1 MAVDSKIV
9 RKVLANIGDKLVMQL
24 KRELKNQMHIA
35 TGKLRDG
42 INYEIKTLGKNTVL
56 RINAEGADYA
66 AIVNDGAPPHFPN
79 IDAIM
84 EWMDVKKIN
93 PEYGKTKKQVAYAI
107 AKRIAIEGT
116 PTKGSYEHTDNTFRK
131 GFVNRV
137 FGSNRKHIE
146 KQIVDGVAIQIETSI
161 SNTIR
166 SINKDG

>member
-1 MAVDSKIV
+1 
-9 RKVLANIGDKLVMQL
+9 
-24 KRELKNQMHIA
+24 
-35 TGKLRDG
+35 
-42 INYEIKTLGKNTVL
+42 
-56 RINAEGADYA
+56 
-66 AIVNDGAPPHFPN
+66 
-79 IDAIM
+79 
-84 EWMDVKKIN
+84 MDVKKIN
-93 PEYGKTKKQVAYAI
+93 PEDGKTKKQVAYAI

>member
-66 AIVNDGAPPHFPN
+66 AIVNDGVVEKIFENYKFLVRKPN
-79 IDAIM
+79 
-84 EWMDVKKIN
+84 KLFLKI
-93 PEYGKTKKQVAYAI
+93 
-107 AKRIAIEGT
+107 
-116 PTKGSYEHTDNTFRK
+116 FRK
-131 GFVNRV
+131 LNIFKKLQKSQKN
-137 FGSNRKHIE
+137 FKN
-146 KQIVDGVAIQIETSI
+146 
-161 SNTIR
+161 
-166 SINKDG
+166 